1 MGFARIGGGTLL
13 AVALAAAGL
22 SGCASMGSEGATRAA
37 TARVLGLPPGDVIIV
52 SRSYDET
59 GPAPD
64 DMALANYTIKTS
76 DGFIYTCDMQ
86 PRAGARAI
94 EQPQAP
100 VCKRKP

>member
-1 MGFARIGGGTLL
+1 
-13 AVALAAAGL
+13 
-22 SGCASMGSEGATRAA
+22 MGSEGATRAA

-76 DGFIYTCDMQ
+76 AGFIYTCDMQ

-94 EQPQAP
+94 EQPQEP